1 MHRQEET
8 SARRL
13 TALYDGSVMA
23 LRDLR
28 VGTYNGR
35 LDFSSA
41 VDIHTHP
48 MSRRLVTRTVVRKNK
63 RDINRTFVGIRDKI
77 PLLLRL
83 IMDFVGAGAV
93 TLKLREIDCKRKVE

>member
-1 MHRQEET
+1 MYRQEER

-13 TALYDGSVMA
+13 TALYDDSVMTP
-23 LRDLR
+23 RDRR
-28 VGTYNGR
+28 VGTYNRR

-41 VDIHTHP
+41 VNIHAHP
-48 MSRRLVTRTVVRKNK
+48 MSRRLVTRTVVGKNE

-83 IMDFVGAGAV
+83 IMDFVGADAV
-93 TLKLREIDCKRKVE
+93 TLKLSDCKRKNE